1 MKIAKHIWGIKHG
14 VLKTRNYFA
23 FINVSLCGKKKR
35 SISNL
40 VLIMVIVHHQ
50 QSGKLEYSD
59 RTLTTS
65 LLIRMTSLPRLC
77 PKTVAKLL
85 VRLN

>member
-1 MKIAKHIWGIKHG
+1 MFPFVEK
-14 VLKTRNYFA
+14 
-23 FINVSLCGKKKR
+23 

-40 VLIMVIVHHQ
+40 VLNMVIVHRQ
-50 QSGKLEYSD
+50 QLGKLEYSNQM
-59 RTLTTS
+59 LTAS
-65 LLIRMTSLPRLC
+65 LLIQMTSLPRLC

>member
-1 MKIAKHIWGIKHG
+1 MFPFVEK
-14 VLKTRNYFA
+14 
-23 FINVSLCGKKKR
+23 

-40 VLIMVIVHHQ
+40 VLNMVIVYRQ
-50 QSGKLEYSD
+50 QLGKLEYSD
-59 RTLTTS
+59 QMLTTS
-65 LLIRMTSLPRLC
+65 LLIQMTSLPRLC